1 MFFLRQKKR
10 DRQVSIR
17 SIVMEHFRSR
27 IQDVLTS
34 EENFQWWRFLFV
46 KRSSKNILNFKD
58 EKDIKTDDLDTNT
71 QQNATEGRVL
81 YMIFIA

>member
-10 DRQVSIR
+10 DQQVSIR

-46 KRSSKNILNFKD
+46 KRSSKNIFNFKE